1 MKWRTPTEE
10 EKTERVR
17 RMQETSNL
25 ADCLDDL
32 QIQVRELS
40 ALKGCLDT
48 GYCAIDKFEDEIQMR
63 DGLAGILLS
72 GSVSAG
78 LIAGAMQSTLSELSK
93 TLEAIRSRKSQSAGE
108 KKSPCSAATETEAHS
123 KNPCL
128 QYSKNKRKSKE
139 PLHEEDKLGGELN
152 DQA

>member
-25 ADCLDDL
+25 EDCLDDL

-48 GYCAIDKFEDEIQMR
+48 GYSAIDKFEDEIQMR
-63 DGLAGILLS
+63 DGLTGILLS

-78 LIAGAMQSTLSELSK
+78 LIAGELQSTLSELSK
-93 TLEAIRSRKSQSAGE
+93 TLEAIQSRKSQTAGE
-108 KKSPCSAATETEAHS
+108 KRKRPEASHPTTDGH
-123 KNPCL
+123 N
-128 QYSKNKRKSKE
+128 E
-139 PLHEEDKLGGELN
+139 PTTPE
-152 DQA
+152 